1 MGFESKQRYFG
12 QKKKKKTMS
21 DNMLSCA
28 VHHILLK
35 TREATF

>member
-12 QKKKKKTMS
+12 QKKKKTMS
-21 DNMLSCA
+21 DNMLSYA

>member
-12 QKKKKKTMS
+12 QKKKTMS
-21 DNMLSCA
+21 DNMLSYA